1 MEDDAFFYTVMEPC
15 QGGDLSQLSK
25 QLPRD
30 DVVTEDS
37 LRESVSTPCGAAHM
51 MSALPQQCPKTPT
64 ACQGGNLSQ
73 LSKKLPR
80 DDVVTEDSSR

>member
-25 QLPRD
+25 KLPRD

-51 MSALPQQCPKTPT
+51 MSALRGIAT
-64 ACQGGNLSQ
+64 AM
-73 LSKKLPR
+73 SKDAYSVPGWELVPA
-80 DDVVTEDSSR
+80 VQEAPA